1 MEDILNELYSSYN
14 ELLNN
19 LSIGYQLDEK
29 SLRYL
34 WDLIHKL
41 YYVQYENY
49 ANPEIVKI
57 LEYYEYL

>member
-19 LSIGYQLDEK
+19 LSIGYSLDDK

-34 WDLIHKL
+34 WDLIHKM
-41 YYVQYENY
+41 YFVRYENY
-49 ANPEIVKI
+49 ANPEIDKI
-57 LEYYEYL
+57 LEYYEYI